1 MCFDSYF
8 TQDDDDEDEDEFL
21 EFNLV
26 NNLDALLTQMEEA
39 EVDFKNRDSPY
50 LAQRPYEILA
60 NIE

>member
-1 MCFDSYF
+1 MVNVTLFA
-8 TQDDDDEDEDEFL
+8 QDDDEDEDEDL

-26 NNLDALLTQMEEA
+26 NNLDALFTQMDEA
-39 EVDFKNRDSPY
+39 EVDFKNRESPY